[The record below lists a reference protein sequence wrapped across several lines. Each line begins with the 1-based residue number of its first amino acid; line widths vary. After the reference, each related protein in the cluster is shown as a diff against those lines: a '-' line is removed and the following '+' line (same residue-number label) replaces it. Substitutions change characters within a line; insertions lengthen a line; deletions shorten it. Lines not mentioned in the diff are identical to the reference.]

1 MCIILTEPSNP
12 SQAWQRSRNF
22 ISMQNTKISKTN
34 WQFTIRSQLIFEHEA
49 VTRTVHWLH
58 SESRIFNL
66 KHEKIL
72 LVLVIMSW
80 SFPEFQIESIW
91 RLNFLEA
98 SNAVLISNQVHQLV
112 VNDGSMRIE
121 ETTTWRQ
128 LMNIKKLL
136 LFSDKAMVALFC
148 LLFEVNVF
156 VHFFLAWEGNSV
168 DSIQRIVRRLSK
180 PVSWRVFHDLES
192 FYNLRGRDVWA
203 CA

>member
-1 MCIILTEPSNP
+1 
-12 SQAWQRSRNF
+12 
-22 ISMQNTKISKTN
+22 
-34 WQFTIRSQLIFEHEA
+34 
-49 VTRTVHWLH
+49 
-58 SESRIFNL
+58 
-66 KHEKIL
+66 
-72 LVLVIMSW
+72 
-80 SFPEFQIESIW
+80 
-91 RLNFLEA
+91 LEA

-156 VHFFLAWEGNSV
+156 VHFFLAWKGNSI

-180 PVSWRVFHDLES
+180 PVS
-192 FYNLRGRDVWA
+192 
-203 CA
+203 